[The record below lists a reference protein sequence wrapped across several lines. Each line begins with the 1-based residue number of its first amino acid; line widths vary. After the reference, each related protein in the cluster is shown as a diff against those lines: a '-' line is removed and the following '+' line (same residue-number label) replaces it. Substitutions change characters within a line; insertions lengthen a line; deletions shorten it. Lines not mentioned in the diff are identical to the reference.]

1 MYICKR
7 NSRRKMEGEWK
18 IAQRVRACVS
28 AATVLAS
35 PVWGPLFLSLYFF
48 AVCMCTAGGDEGK
61 KKKPA
66 SAELVLV
73 HPLRA
78 KPTRERETG
87 RLMAAIRARIKMVGP
102 RQLYRLGSDG
112 AVGMRLYT
120 HRRERERE
128 REKKKPSSRHSIT
141 GIAPPVLALP
151 VYLRIRRQN
160 GRRRT
165 SS

>member
-1 MYICKR
+1 ME
-7 NSRRKMEGEWK
+7 NS
-18 IAQRVRACVS
+18 S
-28 AATVLAS
+28 AGQSMCIGGDGAGVAGL
-35 PVWGPLFLSLYFF
+35 GPPFSLSLSLYFF
-48 AVCMCTAGGDEGK
+48 AVCVFVQQERRRRRKEEEEACQRRAGAGPSTQSRSQQEK
-61 KKKPA
+61 
-66 SAELVLV
+66 
-73 HPLRA
+73 
-78 KPTRERETG
+78 RETG

-112 AVGMRLYT
+112 AVGMRLST
-120 HRRERERE
+120 HRRKK
-128 REKKKPSSRHSIT
+128 EKKKPSSRHSIT